1 MGFWP
6 VALVKNVIN
15 VMSFDKMNVLHLH
28 ASDMCRFGVESK
40 LFPELTASLSGIKEG
55 HYTQDDIR
63 ELVAYGLDRGV
74 RILPEF
80 DMPGHAAC
88 FIPMEPRGL
97 EWCNKPNE
105 SPIPNWCTLKATNGT
120 VAWDLMPQLALE
132 MAQLFDSEVY
142 HIGGDETRCSGSGSF
157 ETMLLDTLAEG
168 GFRTMGWSEV
178 KGAMRNDTII
188 HAWKGGA
195 NNATTL
201 ASQGIASVDSNPS
214 RFYRGSGKS
223 TPGVTKAWSDLNK
236 ESIPEENR
244 HFLLG
249 GEFAFWTDPYCYI
262 NGCECTMTSIC
273 GEPLLPTPAPSP
285 PAPSSKNCKW
295 HSDTIIQ
302 GDAFETLNVQSKE
315 ECCAACLNA
324 EGCAASEFNYLT
336 KTCRLTRV
344 FDAVWRNDGSL
355 ACVPL
360 PPVPT
365 PDPTPKPTP
374 TPTPVPSPSP
384 SCECAWHV
392 DTGVHGNDIKK
403 VVVKNRDEC
412 CGLCS
417 ETQGC
422 LAVVFA
428 PQDGNLC
435 HVKRNVEAVSHPG
448 SMACLPSE
456 RVVASLV

>member
-1 MGFWP
+1 
-6 VALVKNVIN
+6 
-15 VMSFDKMNVLHLH
+15 MNVLHLH

-40 LFPELTASLSGIKEG
+40 LFPELTASLGGIKEG

-63 ELVAYGLDRGV
+63 DLVAYGRDRGV

-120 VAWDLMPQLALE
+120 VAWHLMPQLALE
-132 MAQLFDSEVY
+132 MAQLFESEVY

-157 ETMLLDTLAEG
+157 EAMLLDRLTEE

-178 KGAMRNDTII
+178 KGAMLNDTII

-195 NNATTL
+195 NNATSL
-201 ASQGIASVDSNPS
+201 ASQGIATVDSNPS
-214 RFYRGSGKS
+214 HFYRGSGKS

-236 ESIPEENR
+236 QSIREENR

-262 NGCECTMTSIC
+262 NGCVRPGSPRGGGADLFGPHRDAEFSRSAGGMLWPFGHLAAGSFWHYSGHLEVEEVASRATHRQNTLASWRGGWVCPTGCECTMTSIC

-285 PAPSSKNCKW
+285 PAPSSKKCKW
-295 HSDTIIQ
+295 HSDTVIR
-302 GDAFETLNVQSKE
+302 GDAFQTLNLLSKE

-324 EGCAASEFNYLT
+324 EGCAASEFNSLT
-336 KTCRLTRV
+336 KACRLTRV
-344 FDAVWRNDGSL
+344 FDTVWRNDGSL

-360 PPVPT
+360 PPMPT
-365 PDPTPKPTP
+365 PDQVFGWAVFPFK
-374 TPTPVPSPSP
+374 
-384 SCECAWHV
+384 
-392 DTGVHGNDIKK
+392 NDA
-403 VVVKNRDEC
+403 RW
-412 CGLCS
+412 
-417 ETQGC
+417 
-422 LAVVFA
+422 
-428 PQDGNLC
+428 
-435 HVKRNVEAVSHPG
+435 R
-448 SMACLPSE
+448 
-456 RVVASLV
+456 RV